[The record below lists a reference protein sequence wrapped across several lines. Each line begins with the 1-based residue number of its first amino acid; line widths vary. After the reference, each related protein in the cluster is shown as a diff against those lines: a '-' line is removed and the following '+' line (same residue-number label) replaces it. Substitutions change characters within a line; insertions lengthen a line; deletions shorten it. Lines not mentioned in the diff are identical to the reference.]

1 MFARVAEGIAV
12 AQKISMVTATGGVP
26 AERIVIR
33 TVSIREKPAPVPEP
47 FSTETCVRPGAVASA
62 RRDVARQ
69 PDAGDVPRQGAESRP
84 AVSPAG
90 LGGAYDGTA
99 FHRIVRGFVV
109 QGGYMP
115 TRTTPLDERQ
125 QGFVRKLMPEFNDT
139 PHELGTLSM
148 ARGDD
153 PGSADTSFF
162 IVLDRSTAL
171 DGKYTAFGRVV
182 GGLDV
187 LEKIAGVALDGET
200 PRTRV
205 GVTRVTVTKN

>member
-1 MFARVAEGIAV
+1 
-12 AQKISMVTATGGVP
+12 MVTATGGVP

-47 FSTETCVRPGAVASA
+47 FSTESVSDLGRSRVLVETSLGTLTLEMFPDKAPNHVRQFLRLAS
-62 RRDVARQ
+62 V
-69 PDAGDVPRQGAESRP
+69 
-84 AVSPAG
+84 
-90 LGGAYDGTA
+90 GAYDGTA

-139 PHELGTLSM
+139 AHELGTLSM

-171 DGKYTAFGRVV
+171 DGKYTAFGKVV

-187 LEKIAGVALDGET
+187 LEKIGGVPLDGET

-205 GVTRVTVTKN
+205 EVTRVTVTKN